1 MQISQKNEKEETTR
15 LQYILYKSNCNVNV
29 SFSASVWTTFLVDCI
44 LKTNCQAAD
53 ILKQNLSEHHK
64 PCLITAVFLNLIFSG
79 SASYEAGLS
88 FGAQVNYTSEVV
100 LKLIH
105 ENFRNITRNTKKG
118 QQGVIDGEENLM
130 IFQGQTT
137 SSFRKEY
144 ARRHLQRVLFLIH
157 NFNNQS
163 LLC

>member
-1 MQISQKNEKEETTR
+1 MISAN
-15 LQYILYKSNCNVNV
+15 
-29 SFSASVWTTFLVDCI
+29 
-44 LKTNCQAAD
+44 
-53 ILKQNLSEHHK
+53 
-64 PCLITAVFLNLIFSG
+64 FLNLIFSG

-118 QQGVIDGEENLM
+118 QQGVIDGEENLT
-130 IFQGQTT
+130 IFQGQTI
-137 SSFRKEY
+137 SSFRKEH
-144 ARRHLQRVLFLIH
+144 ARRHLQRELFLIH